1 MLKFNYYLANSYR
14 VLANGLLTSQEF
26 FTYFWGMIIGLELA
40 GNDMSMQRQVLEDLK
55 HEYENTPYSRGRDI
69 TVKEQEILDRLKE
82 V

>member
-1 MLKFNYYLANSYR
+1 
-14 VLANGLLTSQEF
+14 
-26 FTYFWGMIIGLELA
+26 MIIGLELA